1 MNKKGK
7 TGPRLFFYIAGLLI
21 MTFGVAISIRSDLGV
36 SPISSIPY
44 TLTCVAGMDMGL
56 STTVCSIAFIIMQVI
71 ILRKQFRP
79 FDLMQLPVSIMF
91 GAFMTFCTGLV
102 KYMPEPGNFG
112 VKIIMML
119 ISTVVVAIG
128 VFMYVSSGYI
138 TLPTEGI
145 MIAVVRVWKFQ
156 FGSVKRAFDIT
167 MVVISGITCLIFI
180 KELGSVGIGTIIS
193 AVLVGTEIKLLTKWF
208 GAAKDRFL
216 GFASAENNK

>member
-7 TGPRLFFYIAGLLI
+7 TGPRLLFYIGGLLI

-56 STTVCSIAFIIMQVI
+56 STTVCSIVFIIMQMI
-71 ILRKQFRP
+71 ILRKDFKLY
-79 FDLMQLPVSIMF
+79 DLLQLPVSIMF
-91 GAFMTFCTGLV
+91 GAFMSFCTGLTV
-102 KYMPEPGNFG
+102 YMPEPGNFAM
-112 VKIIMML
+112 KIVMML

-128 VFMYVSSGYI
+128 VYMYVSSGYI

-156 FGSVKRAFDIT
+156 FGSVKRAFDIS
-167 MVVISGITCLIFI
+167 MVVISAVTCLIFI

-193 AVLVGTEIKLLTKWF
+193 AVLVGTEIKLLTKWT
-208 GAAKDRFL
+208 GKVKDKFL
-216 GFASAENNK
+216 GFESVE

>member
-7 TGPRLFFYIAGLLI
+7 TGPRLLFYIGGLLI

-56 STTVCSIAFIIMQVI
+56 STTVCSIVFIIMQMI
-71 ILRKQFRP
+71 ILRKDFKLY
-79 FDLMQLPVSIMF
+79 DLLQLPVSIMF
-91 GAFMTFCTGLV
+91 GAFMSFCTGLTV
-102 KYMPEPGNFG
+102 YMPEPGNFAM
-112 VKIIMML
+112 KIVMML

-128 VFMYVSSGYI
+128 VYMYVSSGYI

-156 FGSVKRAFDIT
+156 FGSVKRAFDIS
-167 MVVISGITCLIFI
+167 MVVISAVTCLIFI

-193 AVLVGTEIKLLTKWF
+193 AVLVGTEIKLLTKWT
-208 GAAKDRFL
+208 GKVKDKFL
-216 GFASAENNK
+216 GFDSAE

>member
-7 TGPRLFFYIAGLLI
+7 TGPRLLFYIGGLLI

-56 STTVCSIAFIIMQVI
+56 STTVCSIVFIIMQMI
-71 ILRKQFRP
+71 ILRKDFKLY
-79 FDLMQLPVSIMF
+79 DLLQLPVSIMF
-91 GAFMTFCTGLV
+91 GAFMSFCTSLTV
-102 KYMPEPGNFG
+102 YMPEPGNF
-112 VKIIMML
+112 VMKIVMML

-128 VFMYVSSGYI
+128 VYMYVSSGYI

-145 MIAVVRVWKFQ
+145 MVAVVRVWKFQ
-156 FGSVKRAFDIT
+156 FGSVKRAFDIS
-167 MVVISGITCLIFI
+167 MVIISAVTCLIFI

-193 AVLVGTEIKLLTKWF
+193 AVLVGTEIKLLTKWT
-208 GAAKDRFL
+208 GKAKDKFL
-216 GFASAENNK
+216 GFESVE

>member
-7 TGPRLFFYIAGLLI
+7 TGPRLLFYIGGLLI

-56 STTVCSIAFIIMQVI
+56 STTVCSIVFIIMQMI
-71 ILRKQFRP
+71 ILRKDFKLY
-79 FDLMQLPVSIMF
+79 DLLQLPVSIMF
-91 GAFMTFCTGLV
+91 GAFMSFCTGLTV
-102 KYMPEPGNFG
+102 YMPEPGNFAM
-112 VKIIMML
+112 KIVMML

-128 VFMYVSSGYI
+128 VYMYVSSGYI

-156 FGSVKRAFDIT
+156 FGSVKRAFDIS
-167 MVVISGITCLIFI
+167 MVIISAVTCLIFI

-193 AVLVGTEIKLLTKWF
+193 AVLVGTEIKLLTKWT
-208 GAAKDRFL
+208 GKAKDKFL
-216 GFASAENNK
+216 GFDSAE